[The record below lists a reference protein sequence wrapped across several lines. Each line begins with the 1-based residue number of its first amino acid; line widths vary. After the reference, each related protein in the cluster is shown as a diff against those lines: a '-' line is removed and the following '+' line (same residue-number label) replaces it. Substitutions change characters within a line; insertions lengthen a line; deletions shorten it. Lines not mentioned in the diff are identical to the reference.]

1 MDKFIEI
8 TDEMHELY
16 IKKNSDYGESVT
28 NTYKDFGLVS
38 FLVRMQDKL
47 NRLKTLNKKES
58 QVKDESVRDT
68 LVDLAN
74 YAILAVMEIDKEK
87 RNFYAKD

>member
-1 MDKFIEI
+1 MDKFTEI

-47 NRLKTLNKKES
+47 NRLKTLNKKDS
-58 QVKDESVRDT
+58 QVKDESIRDT

-74 YAILAVMEIDKEK
+74 YAILAVIELDKEE
-87 RNFYAKD
+87 

>member
-8 TDEMHELY
+8 TNEMHELY

-47 NRLKTLNKKES
+47 NRLKTLNKKDS
-58 QVKDESVRDT
+58 QVKDESIRDT

-74 YAILAVMEIDKEK
+74 YAILAVIELDKEK
-87 RNFYAKD
+87 EDL

>member
-1 MDKFIEI
+1 MDKFTEI

-47 NRLKTLNKKES
+47 NRLKTLNKKDS
-58 QVKDESVRDT
+58 QVKDESIRDT

-74 YAILAVMEIDKEK
+74 YAILAVIELDKEK
-87 RNFYAKD
+87 EDL

>member
-1 MDKFIEI
+1 MDKFKEI
-8 TDEMHELY
+8 TDEMHDLY
-16 IKKNSDYGESVT
+16 IKKNADYGDSVT

-87 RNFYAKD
+87 RN